1 MKKQMKWGFATLL
14 LLFGIA
20 AVFLLMDKDTAKT
33 PNHVLEQE
41 TKNLTNKPI
50 PQPKTDVSI
59 AETDKLQPSEKAETS
74 HAHEDSTVHQG
85 AHASQASMQQTQPAD
100 TVSEEVIYPHHELLQ
115 THPVAALRAQA
126 RDSGHWSARYIPPF
140 PPDDVEANELARNY
154 YIDNYYKSRNDFYNP
169 VASKAR
175 KVISKWHN
183 DNGSYTTVDRSSR
196 PRYCDLFRLDLTNL
210 DDPGSGE
217 FAWTK
222 LAWEMESNFT
232 REDYVNANIQ

>member
-1 MKKQMKWGFATLL
+1 MKKQMIWGFATLL

-140 PPDDVEANELARNY
+140 PPDDVEANELARSHYIKNY
-154 YIDNYYKSRNDFYNP
+154 HNAREEYYHPAAVKAKAVIRKWSYDSGAFKMIKYQPPRFY
-169 VASKAR
+169 
-175 KVISKWHN
+175 
-183 DNGSYTTVDRSSR
+183 
-196 PRYCDLFRLDLTNL
+196 DLFKLDWTNI

-217 FAWTK
+217 FAWTE
-222 LAWEMESNFT
+222 LAGEMESTFT
-232 REDYVNANIQ
+232 REDYENANIQ